1 MHWSDAMAARLME
14 SSGTH
19 VIASGITPSGEFHIG
34 HLREIL
40 TGDMIARAIHDGG
53 GEARSVFIVDSMDP
67 LRRVYEFLD
76 PSYEAYIGHPLA
88 FIPAP
93 DSEGRPSD
101 RPVQEWSYA
110 DAFLA
115 PFLAAL
121 DAIGVRPEVIY
132 NHRTYEQGQ
141 FAPAIRT
148 LMQRS
153 DEVRAI
159 IERISGRELPPGWSV
174 YNPLGSDGSMDGVEV
189 TGFEDPYVLW
199 RDRHGVTG
207 RSDIRAAEG
216 KLPWRLDW
224 PARWGIHGITCEPFG
239 KDHGASGGSYATGRP
254 IAADVLGHAPP
265 APLTYEWI
273 ELKGMGPMSS
283 STGNTIGPM
292 EALSLVPAEILRYVI
307 ARTKPSKHISFD
319 TGSVLMELAEE
330 YERSLV
336 EVSGPLPVDASRRQ
350 RVARATLEGAL
361 RRSQVEPDAPIE
373 SVKHAVSFRHLS
385 LLARLKPRDE
395 DIWASLRRSGR
406 LPEGEPPSPSLRL
419 RLERMRTWVASIH
432 FPEELALNLRTEPS
446 ESALEELGPE
456 EIAFIE
462 DLTARWTNCPWEDA
476 ILSDHLS
483 AAWRANIDQPIRGAF
498 RTMYRLL
505 LDRDGG
511 PRLIS
516 MVVELDR
523 PQIIGLLDEAALR
536 GRARLDKTDSNA

>member
-53 GEARSVFIVDSMDP
+53 GEARSVFIVDSMIP
-67 LRRVYEFLD
+67 FAGCMSSSILLRSHR
-76 PSYEAYIGHPLA
+76 SSTA

-93 DSEGRPSD
+93 DSEGRPGG
-101 RPVQEWSYA
+101 RPAGVVYA
-110 DAFLA
+110 DAFS
-115 PFLAAL
+115 L
-121 DAIGVRPEVIY
+121 DLSRLGYCRCPAEVIY

-189 TGFEDPYVLW
+189 TGFEDPFVLW

-265 APLTYEWI
+265 APLIYEW
-273 ELKGMGPMSS
+273 
-283 STGNTIGPM
+283 
-292 EALSLVPAEILRYVI
+292 
-307 ARTKPSKHISFD
+307 
-319 TGSVLMELAEE
+319 
-330 YERSLV
+330 
-336 EVSGPLPVDASRRQ
+336 
-350 RVARATLEGAL
+350 
-361 RRSQVEPDAPIE
+361 
-373 SVKHAVSFRHLS
+373 
-385 LLARLKPRDE
+385 
-395 DIWASLRRSGR
+395 
-406 LPEGEPPSPSLRL
+406 
-419 RLERMRTWVASIH
+419 
-432 FPEELALNLRTEPS
+432 
-446 ESALEELGPE
+446 
-456 EIAFIE
+456 
-462 DLTARWTNCPWEDA
+462 
-476 ILSDHLS
+476 
-483 AAWRANIDQPIRGAF
+483 
-498 RTMYRLL
+498 
-505 LDRDGG
+505 
-511 PRLIS
+511 
-516 MVVELDR
+516 
-523 PQIIGLLDEAALR
+523 
-536 GRARLDKTDSNA
+536 SN

>member
-189 TGFEDPYVLW
+189 TGFEDPFVLW

-207 RSDIRAAEG
+207 RSDIRAQRG
-216 KLPWRLDW
+216 SSHGDW
-224 PARWGIHGITCEPFG
+224 TGRHV
-239 KDHGASGGSYATGRP
+239 GGSTESHVNHSGRTM
-254 IAADVLGHAPP
+254 VH
-265 APLTYEWI
+265 
-273 ELKGMGPMSS
+273 
-283 STGNTIGPM
+283 
-292 EALSLVPAEILRYVI
+292 
-307 ARTKPSKHISFD
+307 
-319 TGSVLMELAEE
+319 
-330 YERSLV
+330 
-336 EVSGPLPVDASRRQ
+336 
-350 RVARATLEGAL
+350 RVAPMQQEGPSP
-361 RRSQVEPDAPIE
+361 RTFSDM
-373 SVKHAVSFRHLS
+373 RHL
-385 LLARLKPRDE
+385 R
-395 DIWASLRRSGR
+395 
-406 LPEGEPPSPSLRL
+406 PSP
-419 RLERMRTWVASIH
+419 
-432 FPEELALNLRTEPS
+432 
-446 ESALEELGPE
+446 
-456 EIAFIE
+456 
-462 DLTARWTNCPWEDA
+462 TN
-476 ILSDHLS
+476 
-483 AAWRANIDQPIRGAF
+483 G
-498 RTMYRLL
+498 
-505 LDRDGG
+505 
-511 PRLIS
+511 
-516 MVVELDR
+516 
-523 PQIIGLLDEAALR
+523 
-536 GRARLDKTDSNA
+536 SN